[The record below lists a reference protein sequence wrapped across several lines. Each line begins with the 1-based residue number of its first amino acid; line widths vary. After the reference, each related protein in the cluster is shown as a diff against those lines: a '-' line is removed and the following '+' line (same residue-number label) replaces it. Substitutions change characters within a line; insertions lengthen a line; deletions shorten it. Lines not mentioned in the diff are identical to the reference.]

1 MKVNLRQLKRII
13 RETIEEVA
21 TPGDDRY
28 SIPGDARGGVRGG
41 RNSRGVTFPG
51 HADPASAPSSTGL
64 DPNLRAR
71 QGLGSP
77 SGSYQQGVGWVPG
90 GAGAG
95 ANQQGLGSPSGS
107 YQQGV
112 GWVPGGV
119 ASAAGDAADDAMS
132 SSSDLRE
139 EFFLLIDSQVTRG
152 KQGNIEHVPSGNIFT
167 VDSSNGML
175 DDLNMAFQK
184 SGRASSDQR
193 SKEIIKI
200 LMDYDLLGQQDVDS
214 ELMSEIGIKGRD
226 SGQIWPI
233 QEYFMEYNNRFIT
246 ECKRAMRKIL
256 R

>member
-1 MKVNLRQLKRII
+1 MKVNLRQLRRII
-13 RETIEEVA
+13 RETIEEVS

-28 SIPGDARGGVRGG
+28 SMPGDARGGIRGG

-51 HADPASAPSSTGL
+51 HADPARQLGSTSATGL

-71 QGLGSP
+71 QGLSSP
-77 SGSYQQGVGWVPG
+77 GGSYVQGVGWVPG
-90 GAGAG
+90 GA
-95 ANQQGLGSPSGS
+95 
-107 YQQGV
+107 
-112 GWVPGGV
+112 
-119 ASAAGDAADDAMS
+119 ASTAGDAADDAMS
-132 SSSDLRE
+132 DTVSLDLKE

-152 KQGNIEHVPSGNIFT
+152 KQGNIEHVPSGNKFT
-167 VDSSNGML
+167 VDSSNPML
-175 DDLNMAFQK
+175 DDLNRAFQK
-184 SGRASSDQR
+184 SGRASSEQR

-226 SGQIWPI
+226 SGQIWQI

-246 ECKRAMRKIL
+246 ECKRVMRKIL